1 MTQDVSRYEINQKI
15 KGILVTAGADVT
27 VLSFSFS
34 GKTAWFTGRFNK
46 TTGAPMEQGDI
57 ETLCKALMALPAV
70 RHLNFEMDDWNIS
83 SSLGA
88 FTITRK
94 VVAST
99 TASAREQKPLILR
112 TNPDGTLK
120 EGEE

>member
-27 VLSFSFS
+27 VLTFSFS

-57 ETLCKALMALPAV
+57 EILCKALMALPAV

-94 VVAST
+94 IMAST
-99 TASAREQKPLILR
+99 APDREQKPLILR
-112 TNPDGTLK
+112 TNADGTLK
-120 EGEE
+120 DGEEP

>member
-1 MTQDVSRYEINQKI
+1 MKTEFSRYEINQKI
-15 KGILVTAGADVT
+15 KGVLVTAGADVT

-46 TTGAPMEQGDI
+46 TTGAAMDQGEV

-88 FTITRK
+88 FFISRK
-94 VVAST
+94 IMSAVASV
-99 TASAREQKPLILR
+99 REQKPLIIR
-112 TNPDGTLK
+112 TK
-120 EGEE
+120 EEKPIEVDK